1 MEHWATQNLNIYDRW
16 VLDVPLEFR
25 LRILEYSTAAQIM
38 KSELVPG
45 GRWLLTCSN
54 RNQYFL
60 HDLHMSSPH
69 PQKLANPGEFDRES
83 GTLDTL
89 RFLKIWVDNSKRNF
103 CFRFVVWNRGG
114 SFKRELD
121 WIGKPCT
128 DIFPGGDVTRTFA
141 YETNIFEDEGK
152 LSFITETI
160 YSTQSSLQTKR
171 GSFKKNII
179 EALMSGQLYDNTDR

>member
-25 LRILEYSTAAQIM
+25 LRVLEYSTAAQIM

-69 PQKLANPGEFDRES
+69 PQKLADPGQYDDES
-83 GTLDTL
+83 GMLDELTSHQ
-89 RFLKIWVDNSKRNF
+89 IWADNSNGNF
-103 CFRFVVWNRGG
+103 CFRFVVWNREGPLE
-114 SFKRELD
+114 RE
-121 WIGKPCT
+121 PCRI
-128 DIFPGGDVTRTFA
+128 DKSEVT
-141 YETNIFEDEGK
+141 
-152 LSFITETI
+152 
-160 YSTQSSLQTKR
+160 
-171 GSFKKNII
+171 
-179 EALMSGQLYDNTDR
+179 